1 MTRSA
6 AQVGPPGRGPINAGR
21 DSEPSLAADMGSEEP
36 PAASADA
43 DRSIPP
49 PTNPRPTPPSGHRTM
64 TTNTSN
70 GVGSDEVI
78 EQFLSRAMKGDAR
91 GGTRFVLDL
100 LDRGVPSG
108 EVIVD
113 LLGAAQRRVGE
124 RWVANAYTVA
134 DEHVISGVVQR
145 ALDAMADA
153 LEPPPAQG
161 LVAVACAEGEWHSL
175 PAQMF
180 AELLRIRGFT
190 VTFLGASTPVEHVAR
205 LLTRQSPDAVAISCH
220 LPLHFAGVTRLADAA
235 HAQGIPVLAGG
246 QALSH
251 HPTRARRLRADACPA
266 GIDDAD
272 AVLRAWQHDKPTA
285 LDPWMPDSAVGTLDL
300 EAPSIAAEAFD
311 TLLTTYPSVS
321 DYTDAQLARTREDLA
336 YITRFVAAASLVGDP
351 SVLTDFLHWLLTLL
365 SARGVPANAV
375 HAGLAA
381 LAPII
386 DRTHPPSGELTRTAL
401 RSLTD

>member
-1 MTRSA
+1 MTA
-6 AQVGPPGRGPINAGR
+6 
-21 DSEPSLAADMGSEEP
+21 
-36 PAASADA
+36 
-43 DRSIPP
+43 
-49 PTNPRPTPPSGHRTM
+49 
-64 TTNTSN
+64 NTSN

-78 EQFLSRAMKGDAR
+78 EQFLSQAVQGDAR

-100 LDRGVPSG
+100 LDRGVPG
-108 EVIVD
+108 GQVIVEV
-113 LLGAAQRRVGE
+113 LGAAQRRVGE
-124 RWVANAYTVA
+124 RWVANAYAVA
-134 DEHVISGVVQR
+134 DEHVVSGVVQR
-145 ALDAMADA
+145 ALDAIADA
-153 LEPPPAQG
+153 LDEPPPAQG

-180 AELLRIRGFT
+180 AELLRLRGFT

-205 LLTRQSPDAVAISCH
+205 LLTRHSPDAVAISCQ
-220 LPLHFAGVTRLADAA
+220 LPLHFPGVTRLAEAA
-235 HAQGIPVLAGG
+235 HAHGIPVLAGG
-246 QALSH
+246 RALSH
-251 HPTRARRLRADACPA
+251 HPTRARRLGADACPA
-266 GIDDAD
+266 DIDAAD

-285 LDPWMPDSAVGTLDL
+285 RDPWMPDSAVGTLDL

-336 YITRFVAAASLVGDP
+336 YITRFVAAANLVGDP
-351 SVLTDFLHWLLTLL
+351 SVLTDALHWLLTLL
-365 SARGVPANAV
+365 SVRGVPANAV

-401 RSLTD
+401 QSLPG